1 MKSKLLFGGMLLLV
15 FACYSICFRNEPT
28 EYLEDLAPEIELKSP
43 NGKSVSLSQLKG
55 KLVLID
61 FWASWCGPCRNES
74 PNVVEAYK
82 KYKNRKF
89 TNGKGFEVFS
99 ISLDKDANAWK
110 KAIKEDGLNW
120 KNHGIDAEGQASAK
134 YGVYSIPSAFLI
146 DGDGNILAQGEKLRG
161 LNLHITI
168 ENYLVKD

>member
-89 TNGKGFEVFS
+89 SNGKGFEVFS

-120 KNHGIDAEGQASAK
+120 KNHGIDSEGKASAN

-146 DGDGNILAQGEKLRG
+146 DGNGKIVAQGEKLRG

-168 ENYLVKD
+168 ENYLLKD